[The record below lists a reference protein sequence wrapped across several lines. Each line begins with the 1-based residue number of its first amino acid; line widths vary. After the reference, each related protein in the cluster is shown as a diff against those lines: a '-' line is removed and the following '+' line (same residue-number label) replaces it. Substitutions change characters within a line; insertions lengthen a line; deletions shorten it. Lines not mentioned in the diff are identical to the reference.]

1 MIGLR
6 KIIAH
11 VAVCVL
17 LGSAFAAAAE
27 PIRFDDI
34 TGHAISLPRPAQRIV
49 LAEGRQIVAVSLIH
63 PDPVGILAGWLGD
76 MRRSDRD
83 TYALYREKF
92 PQIDAVPVLGA
103 GNDGTFSVERAIAA
117 KPDIAI
123 LGLGFAPGG
132 HANETVRQLEAAGI
146 PVAMTDFF
154 ADPFRN
160 TIPSM
165 RILGHA
171 LGRDEQAAAFIAFY
185 QQHMERIASRLS
197 GYKGEAPSILV
208 ETHAGM
214 AECCFSPGKK
224 NFGEYIAFAGG
235 RSISA
240 SVVPGPT
247 GHLSLEYVIAQNP
260 DIYVATG
267 GSHLATV
274 GGLVI
279 GPGYDIAAVRAR
291 LARLAAR
298 PGFSAIKAVQN
309 GRVHGLFH
317 NLIATPLNVV
327 ATEALAKWIN
337 PALFGDLSPE
347 KTLEELNTRFL
358 AVPFRGVYF
367 VDLK

>member
-1 MIGLR
+1 MIARRSAVACAVFGLWL
-6 KIIAH
+6 ASL
-11 VAVCVL
+11 VASV
-17 LGSAFAAAAE
+17 AE
-27 PIRFDDI
+27 PVTFEDI
-34 TGHAISLPRPAQRIV
+34 TGHTISLPRPAQRIV

-63 PDPVGILAGWLGD
+63 PDPVGLLAGWLGD

-83 TYALYREKF
+83 TYALYRERF
-92 PQIDAVPVLGA
+92 PQIESVPVLGA

-132 HANETVRQLEAAGI
+132 HANEIVRQLEAAGI
-146 PVAMTDFF
+146 PVVMTDFF

-160 TIPSM
+160 TLPSM
-165 RILGHA
+165 RILGRA
-171 LGRDEQAAAFIAFY
+171 LGRDEQASAFIAFY
-185 QQHMERIASRLS
+185 QTHMDRIAARLS
-197 GYKGEAPSILV
+197 GRKGEAPSVLV

-214 AECCFSPGKK
+214 AECCFSPGRK

-240 SVVPGPT
+240 AVVPGPT

-260 DIYVATG
+260 DVYVATG
-267 GSHLATV
+267 GSHLAAV

-279 GPGYDIAAVRAR
+279 GPGYDVAAIRER
-291 LARLAAR
+291 LSRLTAR
-298 PGFSAIKAVQN
+298 PGFSAIKAVQD
-309 GRVHGLFH
+309 GRVHALFH
-317 NLIATPLNVV
+317 NLIATPLNIV

-337 PALFGDLSPE
+337 PALFEDLAPE
-347 KTLEELNTRFL
+347 KTLEEINTRFL
-358 AVPFRGVYF
+358 AVPFRGVYL